1 MKAICLRQ
9 FGGPEVLEYHEDFP
23 IPVPG
28 DQDVLIRVKA
38 AGVNP
43 VDWKIR
49 EGLLQGRLPHTF
61 PLIPGW
67 DAAGVVEAVGDGT
80 NPSSLKPGDEVYA
93 YCRKP
98 LIQQGTYA
106 EYCTM
111 TMGHVVRKPSVLSFS
126 EAASIPLAGLTA
138 YQSLVDAAKVG
149 AGQTVLIHAGAGGVG
164 GFAIQIAKHL
174 GATVITTGSA
184 EKHAYLCALGAD
196 VVIDYTAGDFREA
209 VSQRYPDGVD
219 VAFDTVGGDVQRASA
234 DCVKSGGALV
244 SILALEHE
252 AYVRSRGVEPLYV
265 FVAPNG
271 PQLARL
277 ASWIEQ
283 GALKTR
289 IAGSYPL
296 QEAAEAHRAI
306 QTGRTAGKLVLTI
319 DG

>member
-9 FGGPEVLEYHEDFP
+9 FGGPEVLEYHDDFP
-23 IPVPG
+23 MPAPG

-49 EGLLQGRLPHTF
+49 EGLLLGRLPHAF

-67 DAAGVVEAVGDGT
+67 DAAGVIEAVGSGV
-80 NPSSLKPGDEVYA
+80 NPCSLKPGDEVYA

-111 TMGHVVRKPSVLSFS
+111 TMDHVVRKPSVLSFS

-149 AGQTVLIHAGAGGVG
+149 AGQTVLIQAGAGGVG
-164 GFAIQIAKHL
+164 GFAIQIAKHV

-184 EKHAYLCALGAD
+184 EKHAYLRALGAD
-196 VVIDYTAGDFREA
+196 VVIDYTAGDFRDA
-209 VSQRYPDGVD
+209 VNQRYPDGVD
-219 VAFDTVGGDVQRASA
+219 VAFDTVGGEVQRASA
-234 DCVKSGGALV
+234 DCVKAGGVLV

-252 AYVRSRGVEPLYV
+252 SYIRSRGVEPLYV

-271 PQLARL
+271 SQLARL
-277 ASWIEQ
+277 AAWIEQ
-283 GALKTR
+283 GAIQTR
-289 IAGSYPL
+289 VAGSFPL
-296 QEAAEAHRAI
+296 REATEAHRAI
-306 QTGRTAGKLVLTI
+306 QTRRTAGKLVLTM
-319 DG
+319 DA